1 MTAVGYVAK
10 PVSRNVLVRAVEHA
24 LLAPSVHNTQP
35 WKWRVRADAVELYA
49 DLDRHLVGTDP
60 DRRDL
65 VISCGA
71 ALHHLRV
78 VLAAAGVAVAVAR
91 LPDPEDSTLLA
102 VVHIVAD
109 GRIDEQAA
117 ALAGAIGDRRSDRRA
132 FAPEPAHPA
141 QLRLLT
147 ACAAAE
153 NVRLVAVVGDEARAR
168 LAVVLGEAAR
178 RERATPGYAA
188 ELALWSG
195 RYANSR
201 DGLPTLSRTARGSA
215 SQGLGLRHFPVGGL
229 QQSPQTLT
237 GGPDGA
243 TLMVATTTGDE
254 VRDWLRAGEA
264 TSAALLVATRI
275 GLATTVLSQS
285 VEVADTRRQLADV
298 VLRVPENAQL
308 VLRVGRAPDGA
319 APLPPVPRRPL
330 RAVLISTN
338 DRNES

>member
-1 MTAVGYVAK
+1 MTALGSAAR
-10 PVSRNVLVRAVEHA
+10 PVSRNVLLRATERA
-24 LLAPSVHNTQP
+24 LMAPSVHNTQP

-78 VLAAAGVAVAVAR
+78 ALAADGVAVAVE
-91 LPDPEDSTLLA
+91 LMPDPEDSTLLA
-102 VVHIVAD
+102 VVRIVD
-109 GRIDEQAA
+109 GPIDEEAA

-132 FAPEPAHPA
+132 FSPEPAHPA

-147 ACAAAE
+147 DRAAAE
-153 NVRLVAVVGDEARAR
+153 SVRLVAVVGEEALAR

-178 RERATPGYAA
+178 QERVTPGYAA
-188 ELALWSG
+188 ELALWSR
-195 RYANSR
+195 RYAGSR
-201 DGLPTLSRTARGSA
+201 DGLPTRSRTSRGIE
-215 SQGLGLRHFPVGGL
+215 SQSLGLRRFPAGGL
-229 QQSPQTLT
+229 QQGPQTLT

-243 TLMVATTTGDE
+243 TLMVLTTAGDD

-275 GLATTVLSQS
+275 GLATTVLSQAS
-285 VEVADTRRQLADV
+285 EVADTRRQLADV
-298 VLRVPENAQL
+298 VLRVPEHAQL
-308 VLRVGRAPDGA
+308 VLRVGRALAGA

-330 RAVLISTN
+330 RAVLITTD